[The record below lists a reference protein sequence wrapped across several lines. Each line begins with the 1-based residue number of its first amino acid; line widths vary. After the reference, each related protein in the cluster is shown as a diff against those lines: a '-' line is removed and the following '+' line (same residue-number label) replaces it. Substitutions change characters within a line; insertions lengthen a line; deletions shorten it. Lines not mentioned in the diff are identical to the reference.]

1 MSRPCTVV
9 VRLTPLPGHAQFVRS
24 LILELLPAIRR
35 IEGCEE
41 YRLFDA
47 VDGDL
52 LLIEKW
58 SSGEYW
64 RAHFEAPAILRL
76 KAELAE
82 RVVLPV
88 ERLEMYEADDG
99 DDRSRGS
106 RVTR

>member
-1 MSRPCTVV
+1 
-9 VRLTPLPGHAQFVRS
+9 VRT
-24 LILELLPAIRR
+24 LILELLPTIRQ

-58 SSGEYW
+58 SSREYW
-64 RAHFEAPAILRL
+64 RDHFEAPAILRL
-76 KAELAE
+76 KAELAD